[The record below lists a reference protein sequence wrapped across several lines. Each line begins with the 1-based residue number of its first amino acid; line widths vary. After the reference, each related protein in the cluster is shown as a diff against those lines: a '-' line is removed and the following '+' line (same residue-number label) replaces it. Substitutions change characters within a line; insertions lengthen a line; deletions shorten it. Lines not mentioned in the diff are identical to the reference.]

1 MSFMKNYIYFLVSL
15 ICSVF
20 IPPSLQQAYAEA
32 PSVAPQI
39 SQAVSLNEETHPWMN
54 SLKQELIKIYP
65 KADIELSSNIQWIKG
80 GNVAEVRRVMLLG
93 DDSKG
98 NAHFLLEGVHHSDI
112 HEGWI
117 PYSAWMDGRVAL
129 QKIKPGELL
138 RDSLFVR
145 RKLNVAHGLGKEVRA
160 FVLTPEVRVEDLESI
175 RTILEGQPLLSTSVE
190 HVPDVRRGDLVRV
203 SIKAGSLNLTT
214 SGTAQEMGYVHKRI
228 KVVTLQGKRELQGV
242 LLSKQLV
249 EVEL

>member
-1 MSFMKNYIYFLVSL
+1 MKISVHFLVLLIYSL
-15 ICSVF
+15 SLRTFLQDAVADVPSV
-20 IPPSLQQAYAEA
+20 IPQEHHVQGQNQQA
-32 PSVAPQI
+32 Q
-39 SQAVSLNEETHPWMN
+39 PWMDL
-54 SLKQELIKIYP
+54 LKRELLKTYP
-65 KADIELSSNIQWIKG
+65 KAEIELGSNIQWTKG
-80 GNVAEVRRVMLLG
+80 GNVLEVRRVMLLG

-98 NAHFLLEGVHHSDI
+98 NAHFLLEGAHHSEI

-129 QKIKPGELL
+129 QKIKPGEPL

-160 FVLTPEVRVEDLESI
+160 FVLTPEVMVEDLESI

-203 SIKAGSLNLTT
+203 SIQAGSLNLNT
-214 SGTAQEMGYVHKRI
+214 SGTVQEVGYLNKRI
-228 KVVTLQGKRELQGV
+228 KVLTLHGKRELQGV